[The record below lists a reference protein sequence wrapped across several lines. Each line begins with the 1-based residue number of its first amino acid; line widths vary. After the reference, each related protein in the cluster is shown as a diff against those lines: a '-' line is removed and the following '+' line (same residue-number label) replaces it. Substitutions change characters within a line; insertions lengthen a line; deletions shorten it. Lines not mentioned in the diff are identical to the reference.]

1 MQLSGTA
8 QATLGT
14 TTGST
19 VVRIAR
25 LTGGGYVTSWVFH
38 SPSAAADSPYQA
50 CFHRL
55 DASGGPVGPASCVPG
70 SATALNATG
79 VDPIPRA
86 DGGFV
91 LAWLNASDS
100 AVRSQAFD
108 AAGNAVGGIQAG
120 AQRPVGPGAA
130 ALAGGGY
137 VTVAMQP
144 GGQYT
149 SASMISFQ
157 RYASDGTPVG
167 APTSVGDSGG
177 FYATKVVPLTGG
189 GFVVAWLQ
197 GGSSAA
203 VTTRMFTADGTP
215 LGSPVVASTVAP
227 VCSNN
232 VCHFQ
237 VLSGLA
243 PMDDGGYVVA
253 WTAGWGLGMP
263 DGTFARR
270 FQPDGTPGA
279 AIAKLDDGVDGA
291 SLAPQGPDGFMLAWQ
306 KGPQAY
312 PGLTD
317 IDVRPVDATA
327 LR

>member
-1 MQLSGTA
+1 MQLSGPA

-19 VVRIAR
+19 VVRVAR
-25 LTGGGYVTSWVFH
+25 LSGGGYVATWVFH
-38 SPSAAADSPYQA
+38 SPSAAAGSPYQA
-50 CFHRL
+50 CFDRL
-55 DASGGPVGPASCVPG
+55 DASGAPVGPSACVAG
-70 SATALNATG
+70 SETSLNATG

-91 LAWLNASDS
+91 LAWLNASDA

-137 VTVAMQP
+137 VTVSMQP
-144 GGQYT
+144 GGQYK
-149 SASMISFQ
+149 SDSMISFQ

-167 APTSVGDSGG
+167 SPTSVGDSGG
-177 FYATKVVPLTGG
+177 FYAVKVVPLNGG

-203 VTTRMFTADGTP
+203 VTTRMFAADGTP
-215 LGSPVVASTVAP
+215 LGGPVVASTVAP

-270 FQPDGTPGA
+270 FQADGTPGA

-291 SLAPQGPDGFMLAWQ
+291 SLAPHGPDGFLLAAQ
-306 KGPQAY
+306 KGPQAS
-312 PGLTD
+312 PGLTE
-317 IDVRPVDATA
+317 IDVRAVDATQM
-327 LR
+327 R

>member
-1 MQLSGTA
+1 MQLSGPA
-8 QATLGT
+8 QAVLGT

-25 LTGGGYVTSWVFH
+25 LSGGGYVASWVFH
-38 SPSAAADSPYQA
+38 SSSAAADSPYQA

-55 DASGGPVGPASCVPG
+55 DSSGGPVGPTACVPG
-70 SATALNATG
+70 SATGLNATG
-79 VDPIPRA
+79 VEPIARA

-91 LAWLNASDS
+91 LAWLNAGDS
-100 AVRSQAFD
+100 ALQSQAYD
-108 AAGNAVGGIQAG
+108 AAGNAIGGIQAG

-137 VTVAMQP
+137 VTISMQP

-149 SASMISFQ
+149 TTSMISFQ
-157 RYASDGTPVG
+157 RHSSDGTPVG

-177 FYATKVVPLTGG
+177 FYAAKVVPLTGG

-197 GGSSAA
+197 GGNSAA
-203 VTTRMFTADGTP
+203 VTTRMFSADGTP
-215 LGSPVVASTVAP
+215 LGGPVVASTVAP
-227 VCSNN
+227 ACSNN

-237 VLSGLA
+237 ILSGLA
-243 PMDDGGYVVA
+243 PMDDGGYAVS
-253 WTAGWGLGMP
+253 WTAGWGMGMP

-270 FQPDGTPGA
+270 FQADGTPGA

-291 SLAPQGPDGFMLAWQ
+291 SLAPHGQDGFIMAWQ

-312 PGLTD
+312 PGLTE
-317 IDVRPVDATA
+317 IDERSVDATS